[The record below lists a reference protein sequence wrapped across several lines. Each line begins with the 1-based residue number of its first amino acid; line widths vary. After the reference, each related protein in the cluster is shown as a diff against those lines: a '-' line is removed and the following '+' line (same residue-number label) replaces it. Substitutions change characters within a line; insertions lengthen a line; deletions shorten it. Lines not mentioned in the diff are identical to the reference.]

1 MILMFF
7 LVIESTWQ
15 CSCTC
20 PSFIIFSSDS
30 EMNSLSFFF
39 SFNSCVIQLDVVTF
53 ILFPVKDNCLFYCS
67 CAIYHKN
74 LFGKNQKLNLSLE
87 RGQIDSIFRINY
99 TDPWIE
105 GDDKRTSRSIMVQV
119 AEICAFC
126 LKWYFLLKLISFW
139 SL

>member
-1 MILMFF
+1 MLFFF
-7 LVIESTWQ
+7 LFFLFF
-15 CSCTC
+15 
-20 PSFIIFSSDS
+20 P
-30 EMNSLSFFF
+30 SFFF
-39 SFNSCVIQLDVVTF
+39 LTFSSCVIQLDLVTF
-53 ILFPVKDNCLFYCS
+53 IFFHGKDNCLFYCS

-126 LKWYFLLKLISFW
+126 LKWYFLLKLISFG
-139 SL
+139 LFNVFRIQELLEH